1 MTLYELLIKK
11 QRKRPAFSS
20 TADYDFFVK
29 NKSHLNK
36 FPRFASLADTKDEF
50 DIIRL
55 NIILAGYNNK
65 LLIEEEIQSINHY
78 IEQGQK
84 VDHVKLINTIKEK
97 MIDEPYFLDDKNKIY
112 IPFFSRSLNQLY
124 LREPEKLLVKPYID
138 LKTNFADSIVDPF
151 DTYGA
156 KLYDSLY
163 TRLLRIEERDGEIAY
178 FHYDTNTIYFVNK
191 QGRMDVKLVLFDKY
205 IKNPSYNHMIER
217 VKTVVEAYFD
227 NDRSRTIN
235 ALYQNGFISSRILT
249 LINKYSRK
257 Y

>member
-1 MTLYELLIKK
+1 MNLYELLIKK
-11 QRKRPAFSS
+11 QKKRPPFSS
-20 TADYDFFVK
+20 TADHEFFVK
-29 NKSHLNK
+29 NKGYLGK
-36 FPRFASLADTKDEF
+36 FPRYASLADTGDEF

-65 LLIEEEIQSINHY
+65 LLIEEEIQSINSY

-84 VDHVKLINTIKEK
+84 VDHAKLINTIKEK
-97 MIDEPYFLDDKNKIY
+97 MIDEPYYVDDKNKIY

-124 LREPEKLLVKPYID
+124 LREPEKLLVKPYVD
-138 LKTNFADSIVDPF
+138 LKNNFADSVVDPF

-156 KLYDSLY
+156 LLYDSLY
-163 TRLLRIEERDGEIAY
+163 TRLLRIETRNDETAY

-191 QGRMDVKLVLFDKY
+191 QGRMDNKLVLFDKY

-217 VKTVVEAYFD
+217 VKTVVDAYFD
-227 NDRSRTIN
+227 NDRNRTIN
-235 ALYQNGFISSRILT
+235 ALYQNGFISNRILT
-249 LINKYSRK
+249 LINKYAKK